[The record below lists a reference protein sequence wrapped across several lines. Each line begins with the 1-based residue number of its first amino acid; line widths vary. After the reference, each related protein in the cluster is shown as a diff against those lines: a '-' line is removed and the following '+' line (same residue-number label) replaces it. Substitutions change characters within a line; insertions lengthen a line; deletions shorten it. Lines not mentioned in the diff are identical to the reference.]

1 MHKIIRMR
9 AYLALIVGLFGIFTF
24 GQGKEN
30 KGKFYI
36 YWGWNHAQYTKSDIR
51 FVGDNYDFTLQDVT
65 AHDRQSAFGIKY
77 FNPSS
82 MTIPQYNFRL
92 GYFFHNNWNVSF
104 GIDHMKYVMDQ
115 DQIVKMNGKIN
126 NGSEFDGT
134 YNNQDMKLTEN
145 FLTFEHTDGLNYAN
159 IEIRRFDNLIH
170 FPISK
175 NGKGIDVNITEGVG
189 GGILYP
195 KTNTQLM
202 GQERHDE
209 FHLSGFGIGGMVGIN
224 FTFWDYFFIQA
235 ELKGGYIDMN
245 DILTT
250 KSNSDKAKQRFG
262 YSQQNL
268 VFGAIIP
275 VFTPK
280 KKLNF

>member
-1 MHKIIRMR
+1 MYKILRMK

-30 KGKFYI
+30 KGKFYV
-36 YWGWNHAQYTKSDIR
+36 YWGWNNSQYTKSDIR
-51 FVGDNYDFTLQDVT
+51 FVGENYDFTLQDVA
-65 AHDRQSAFGIKY
+65 AHDRQSSFGMKY
-77 FNPSS
+77 FNPST

-92 GYFFHNNWNVSF
+92 GYFFHNNWNISF

-115 DQIVKMNGKIN
+115 NQVVKMNGKIN
-126 NGSEFDGT
+126 DGSEFDGT
-134 YNNQDMKLTEN
+134 YTNQDMKLTEN

-159 IEIRRFDNLIH
+159 LEIRRFDNILH

-175 NGKGIDVNITEGVG
+175 NGKGIDVNITEGIG

-202 GQERHDE
+202 GRPRYDE
-209 FHLSGFGIGGMVGIN
+209 FHLSGFSIGGMVGIN

-245 DILTT
+245 DIRTT
-250 KSNSDKAKQRFG
+250 ENKADKAKQRFA

-280 KKLNF
+280 KQLSF

>member
-1 MHKIIRMR
+1 MR
-9 AYLALIVGLFGIFTF
+9 TYIALFVGLFSYFAF
-24 GQGKEN
+24 GQGQEN
-30 KGKFYI
+30 KGKFYV
-36 YWGWNHAQYTKSDIR
+36 YWGWNNAQYTKSDIR
-51 FVGDNYDFTLQDVT
+51 FKGENYDFTLDNVV
-65 AHDRQSAFGIKY
+65 AHDRQTPFGIKY
-77 FNPSS
+77 FNPAE

-115 DQIVKMNGKIN
+115 DQYVNMNGTIN
-126 NGSEFDGT
+126 NGSAFDGT
-134 YNNQDMKLTEN
+134 YTNTSKQLTED
-145 FLTFEHTDGLNYAN
+145 FLKFEHTDGLNYAN

-175 NGKGIDVNITEGVG
+175 NGKGIDVNLTEGIG

-195 KTNTQLM
+195 KTNTTLM
-202 GQERHDE
+202 GQERHDD
-209 FHLSGFGIGGMVGIN
+209 FHLSGYGVGAMVGIN

-245 DILTT
+245 DIKTT
-250 KSNSDKAKQRFG
+250 QFSSDKAQQDFF
-262 YSQQNL
+262 YSQQNI

-280 KKLNF
+280 KSLNF